1 MEFEI
6 IRSTHNSKY
15 LTLIRE
21 ELSISNIET
30 SDGAIGMDQIIRKEV
45 GPSDERRYDRVVTP
59 WIIDVALWKPAEAR
73 ADLSK
78 QQFFVRNIW

>member
-21 ELSISNIET
+21 EFSISNIET

-59 WIIDVALWKPAEAR
+59 
-73 ADLSK
+73 
-78 QQFFVRNIW
+78 

>member
-45 GPSDERRYDRVVTP
+45 GLSDGRRHDRVVTP
-59 WIIDVALWKPAEAR
+59 CIIDVAL
-73 ADLSK
+73 
-78 QQFFVRNIW
+78 